1 MADSGFEPRSTS
13 FQASQVALEVKTPP
27 ANAGDMRHEF
37 DPRVGKIPWSR
48 K

>member
-13 FQASQVALEVKTPP
+13 FQASQGALEVKTPS